1 MATEQQNLAER
12 GMAVGLRA
20 LNRLAA
26 SGLVDR
32 FGLRQPTE
40 RFLHGA
46 SKTTMK
52 TAARA
57 GRTFA
62 AAQQLTKP
70 ARQPRAKRSDLF
82 DLTPDDEQQMLQE
95 SVRDFAAAKVR
106 PAAQAADAACAAPV
120 ELLAQSNELGLTM
133 VGVPEELGGA
143 VQERSAVTS
152 VLMSEALAHGD
163 MGFAVAALAPAALRR
178 GRSHVLEHDGVTI
191 FADVFA
197 PPPRLFVYGAV
208 DVAEALC
215 RAAKLVGWTSVVA
228 DARARFATRER
239 LPSADEILVAWPEEA
254 FAQVQPDIG
263 TAVVVLTH
271 DDKFDVP
278 ALAAALESEAFY
290 IGALGSRRNQERRR
304 ERLLEAGVPEAALAR
319 IAGPCGLD
327 IGATS
332 SAETALSM
340 LAEMLA
346 TRSGR
351 SGGPLRDA
359 ASRIHA
365 EPVAGKK

>member
-1 MATEQQNLAER
+1 MSVYDELHRVLDEGGR
-12 GMAVGLRA
+12 AVVLTIV
-20 LNRLAA
+20 
-26 SGLVDR
+26 SG
-32 FGLRQPTE
+32 E
-40 RFLHGA
+40 NAGA
-46 SKTTMK
+46 KV
-52 TAARA
+52 
-57 GRTFA
+57 
-62 AAQQLTKP
+62 L
-70 ARQPRAKRSDLF
+70 
-82 DLTPDDEQQMLQE
+82 
-95 SVRDFAAAKVR
+95 VRD
-106 PAAQAADAACAAPV
+106 DG
-120 ELLAQSNELGLTM
+120 STM
-133 VGVPEELGGA
+133 GSGPPDL
-143 VQERSAVTS
+143 
-152 VLMSEALAHGD
+152 
-163 MGFAVAALAPAALRR
+163 AALAPAALRR

-197 PPPRLFVYGAV
+197 PPLRLFVYGAV